1 MKTIRLFICVLAA
14 AFIAS
19 CAVQTIP
26 QQLDEFVEKAETKA
40 EDYSTEDWKQ
50 SNEAYQQLLEQ
61 YLNSEQEY
69 TDEEKQM
76 AASAIGRYHA
86 LMLKNGVAKAGDY
99 LKKLGAILPS
109 YLDGFASGIDEN
121 AENIESFFNNLID
134 EEALE
139 SAVDKL
145 DSALEKAFGSIEE

>member
-14 AFIAS
+14 AFMTS

-40 EDYSTEDWKQ
+40 EDYSAEDWQQ
-50 SNEAYQQLLEQ
+50 SNEEYSALLDE
-61 YLNSEQEY
+61 YLNSGQEY
-69 TDEEKQM
+69 TEEEKQM

-86 LMLKNGVAKAGDY
+86 LLLKNGVAIAGGY
-99 LKKLGAILPS
+99 LKKLGEILPS

-121 AENIESFFNNLID
+121 AGDIESFFNNLID
-134 EEALE
+134 EEAMDQSLSKLE
-139 SAVDKL
+139 ESLKKL
-145 DSALEKAFGSIEE
+145 FGTEE